1 MRNNA
6 LRASWIATVVAS
18 VLALASPVATSLVG
32 VAGAGPAAPSGAATS
47 TSGASDDAG
56 NDPVSGVSDVDDHAA
71 PTSAAAPAAP
81 RPAEPT
87 GNLLVRVPRDL
98 AVRAN
103 PRASASVVGTM
114 PSGSKYYDVPV
125 TAWVE
130 EVSPDGR
137 WGRVE
142 IPYVWPR
149 RHGWIALRRLARR
162 TTGVEVH
169 IDLSEHHITVSRAG
183 DHVLGMPAATGA
195 AVSPT
200 PPGEYFVTDR
210 ISFSGGSLGTF
221 AFGISGIQPKLPPGW
236 SGGNQLAIHG
246 TNDPSSIGRSASAG
260 CMRVSERSLD
270 QLQPLLQLGTPVIVV
285 P

>member
-1 MRNNA
+1 MTPADTTGMRNHA
-6 LRASWIATVVAS
+6 LRASWVATVVAS
-18 VLALASPVATSLVG
+18 VLALASPVASSIDG
-32 VAGAGPAAPSGAATS
+32 VAGAATPVPVAAVSPLYAAPGPL
-47 TSGASDDAG
+47 ASAE
-56 NDPVSGVSDVDDHAA
+56 A
-71 PTSAAAPAAP
+71 PSAP

-87 GNLLVRVPRDL
+87 GNMLVRVPRDL

-103 PRASASVVGTM
+103 PSPDAPVVGTM
-114 PSGSKYYDVPV
+114 PNGSKYYDVPV

-149 RHGWIALRRLARR
+149 RHGWIALGDLARR
-162 TTGVEVH
+162 TTNVEVH
-169 IDLSEHHITVSRAG
+169 VDLSEHRITVTRSG
-183 DHVLGMPAATGA
+183 TVVFGMPAATGA
-195 AVSPT
+195 TVSPT

-210 ISFSGGSLGTF
+210 IGFSGGSLGTF
-221 AFGISGIQPKLPPGW
+221 AFGISGIQPKLPSGW

-270 QLQPLLQLGTPVIVV
+270 LLQPLLQLGTPVIIV